1 MFKKKSTYIIVVLA
15 VVLPLA
21 FKPYRDFWY
30 KISADFFYPFFS
42 FSAHVKDSMGKKT
55 YLTKGRQELISQ
67 LFKMQKTVT
76 ELEARCR
83 YLQNFKDE
91 NNELRRLLNI
101 RSIPDFKYTIAEV
114 IYRDP
119 AKWYEQFTIAKG
131 TDAGVENG
139 SIVLGS
145 IKSNSKEKAQF
156 GVIGRIGA
164 VSKHT
169 AVVYTIL
176 SDECQLSVKIPSNG
190 ATGILC
196 GGERRGQKAW
206 ANIFFLPKDLEY
218 KGESIVI
225 TSGLTPLAPGG
236 LKIGKLINASNTSND
251 DKLFAKVAVEPAVD
265 LANLDFIL
273 VLAACRALR

>member
-1 MFKKKSTYIIVVLA
+1 MFKKKSTYIMVVLA
-15 VVLPLA
+15 VVLPLT

-42 FSAHVKDSMGKKT
+42 FPMRVKDSMVKRAC
-55 YLTKGRQELISQ
+55 LPKGEQKLISQ
-67 LFKMQKTVT
+67 LFKMQKTLI

-145 IKSNSKEKAQF
+145 IKSSSKERFQF
-156 GVIGRIGA
+156 GVIGRIGS

-176 SDECQLSVKIPSNG
+176 SDECQISVKIPSNG

-196 GGERRGQKAW
+196 GGERRGQKTW
-206 ANIFFLPKDLEY
+206 ADIFFLPRDLEY
-218 KGESIVI
+218 KRESIVV
-225 TSGLTPLAPGG
+225 TSGLTPLAPRG
-236 LKIGKLINASNTSND
+236 LKIGKLINAGNTSSD
-251 DKLFAKVAVEPAVD
+251 DKLSAKAAVEPAVD
-265 LANLDFIL
+265 LANLDFVL
-273 VLAACRALR
+273 VLAACRALH